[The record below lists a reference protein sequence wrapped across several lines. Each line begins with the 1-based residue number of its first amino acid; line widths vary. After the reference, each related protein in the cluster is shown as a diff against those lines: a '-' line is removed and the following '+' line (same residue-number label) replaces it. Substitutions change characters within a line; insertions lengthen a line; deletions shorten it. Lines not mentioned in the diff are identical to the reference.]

1 MENFAFD
8 KIEYVRPDID
18 KMEETCKE
26 YTAKLRAAKSYE
38 EVKQIIL
45 DYDKAGEEAE
55 TMFTVAHIRNTLNT
69 TDKFYEDEMAFLHQ
83 RLPVAQATFTE
94 YGKALAE
101 SPFAKEIDEDFG
113 PELLM
118 KVRRELDSFKPELI
132 PYLQE
137 QAMLTT
143 EYQKLM
149 ATANI
154 EFDGKVLYLY

>member
-1 MENFAFD
+1 MENFSFD

-18 KMEETCKE
+18 KMEEICKE

-45 DYDKAGEEAE
+45 DYDKSGEEME

-94 YGKALAE
+94 YAKALAE

-118 KVRRELDSFKPELI
+118 
-132 PYLQE
+132 
-137 QAMLTT
+137 
-143 EYQKLM
+143 
-149 ATANI
+149 
-154 EFDGKVLYLY
+154 

>member
-1 MENFAFD
+1 MENFTFD

-18 KMEETCKE
+18 KAEELCKE

-45 DYDKAGEEAE
+45 DYDKSGEEME

-94 YGKALAE
+94 YAKLRNPEIEILYISAKTGEGIPALADWII
-101 SPFAKEIDEDFG
+101 KNVNDWN
-113 PELLM
+113 
-118 KVRRELDSFKPELI
+118 K
-132 PYLQE
+132 
-137 QAMLTT
+137 
-143 EYQKLM
+143 
-149 ATANI
+149 
-154 EFDGKVLYLY
+154 